1 MSALLE
7 VSALEA
13 GYGEVHVLE
22 GIGLSVREGSVTAV
36 IGSNGAGKTTLMR
49 VLSGLLAP
57 KAGSIRFAGSEIAAQ
72 KPSQRVEQ
80 GLVLVPEG
88 RLVFPDLSVADTL
101 RLGAYGKQARA
112 GWRERLE
119 EMYALFP
126 RLAERR
132 HTRGGSLSGG
142 EQQMLA
148 LGRGL
153 MSCPRLLLLDEPSL
167 GLAPVMAQHVFDA
180 IRRIAASGITVCLVE
195 QDVHATLEL
204 ADYGYVLENGRIV
217 AEDSGAALLA
227 SPQIKESY
235 LGL

>member
-1 MSALLE
+1 MSALLQ
-7 VSALEA
+7 VAGLKA

-22 GIGLSVREGSVTAV
+22 GIDLTVAEGAITAV

-57 KAGSIRFAGSEIAAQ
+57 EAGRVVFAGDDITAA
-72 KPSQRVEQ
+72 KPSQRVER

-88 RLVFPDLSVADTL
+88 RLVFPDISVADTL
-101 RLGAYGKQARA
+101 RLGAYGPQARE
-112 GWRERLE
+112 GWRERVA
-119 EMYALFP
+119 EMYELFP

-132 HTRGGSLSGG
+132 NTRGGSLSGG

-148 LGRGL
+148 LARGL
-153 MSCPRLLLLDEPSL
+153 MSRPKLLLLDEPSL
-167 GLAPVMAQHVFDA
+167 GLAPVMAQHVFGA
-180 IRRIAASGITVCLVE
+180 IQEIAATGITVCLVE

-204 ADYGYVLENGRIV
+204 ADYGYVLENGRIA
-217 AEDSGAALLA
+217 AEDSGAALLD
-227 SPQIKESY
+227 SPRIKESY

>member
-7 VSALEA
+7 VSGLEA

-22 GIGLSVREGSVTAV
+22 GVEIAVAEGSVTAV

-49 VLSGLLAP
+49 VLSGLLTP
-57 KAGSIRFAGSEIAAQ
+57 RAGRLHFAGEEITAW
-72 KPSQRVEQ
+72 KPSRRVEA

-88 RLVFPDLSVADTL
+88 RLVFPELSVADTL
-101 RLGAYGKQARA
+101 RLGAYGRQARQ
-112 GWRERLE
+112 GWRQRVA
-119 EMYALFP
+119 EMYELFP

-132 HTRGGSLSGG
+132 NTRGGSLSGG

-148 LGRGL
+148 LARGL
-153 MSCPRLLLLDEPSL
+153 MSRPKLLLLDEPSL
-167 GLAPVMAQHVFDA
+167 GLAPVMAQHVFQA
-180 IRRIAASGITVCLVE
+180 IREIAASGITVCLVE
-195 QDVHATLEL
+195 QDVHATLKL
-204 ADYGYVLENGRIV
+204 ADYGYVLENGRIA

-227 SPQIKESY
+227 SPRVKESY

>member
-1 MSALLE
+1 MLE
-7 VSALEA
+7 VSGLEA

-22 GIGLSVREGSVTAV
+22 GIDLAVEEGSITAV

-49 VLSGLLAP
+49 ALSGLLVP
-57 KAGSIRFAGSEIAAQ
+57 KRGTIRFAGEEITVW
-72 KPSQRVEQ
+72 KPSQRVER

-88 RLVFPDLSVADTL
+88 RLIFPDLSVADTL

-112 GWRERLE
+112 GWRERLGE
-119 EMYALFP
+119 IYELFP

-153 MSCPRLLLLDEPSL
+153 MSCPKLLLLDEPSL
-167 GLAPVMAQHVFDA
+167 GLAPVMARHVFDA
-180 IRRIAASGITVCLVE
+180 IRRISESGITVCLVE

-204 ADYGYVLENGRIV
+204 ADYGYVLENGRV
-217 AEDSGAALLA
+217 AAQDSGSALLA
-227 SPQIKESY
+227 SPRIKESY

>member
-7 VSALEA
+7 VSGLEA

-22 GIGLSVREGSVTAV
+22 GIELTVKERSVTAV

-49 VLSGLLAP
+49 ALSGLLTPRAGRILFDGTEVTGA
-57 KAGSIRFAGSEIAAQ
+57 KAS
-72 KPSQRVEQ
+72 KRVER

-88 RLVFPDLSVADTL
+88 RLVFPDISVADTL
-101 RLGAYGKQARA
+101 RLGAYGRQARA
-112 GWRERLE
+112 GWRARVE
-119 EMYALFP
+119 EMYELFP

-148 LGRGL
+148 LARGL
-153 MSCPRLLLLDEPSL
+153 MSCPKLLLLDEPSL
-167 GLAPVMAQHVFDA
+167 GLAPVMAQHVFGA
-180 IRRIAASGITVCLVE
+180 IQEIAAKGITVCLVE

-204 ADYGYVLENGRIV
+204 ADYGYVLENGRIA

-227 SPQIKESY
+227 SPRIKESY

>member
-1 MSALLE
+1 MTALLE
-7 VSALEA
+7 VSGLEA

-22 GIGLSVREGSVTAV
+22 GIELAVEEGSITAV

-49 VLSGLLAP
+49 ALSGLLTP
-57 KAGSIRFAGSEIAAQ
+57 RAGRIVFDGTEITGW
-72 KPSQRVEQ
+72 KPSQRVER

-88 RLVFPDLSVADTL
+88 RLVFPDISVADTL

-112 GWRERLE
+112 GWRDRVE

-148 LGRGL
+148 LARGL
-153 MSCPRLLLLDEPSL
+153 MSCPKLLLLDEPSL
-167 GLAPVMAQHVFDA
+167 GLAPVMAQHVFGA
-180 IRRIAASGITVCLVE
+180 IREIAAKGITVCLVE

-204 ADYGYVLENGRIV
+204 ADYGYVLENGRIA

-227 SPQIKESY
+227 SPRIKESY